1 MLILFQCASL
11 KCISHDEKC
20 ETISQVNQ
28 PPNSNMLRI
37 LYVRKFHRSK
47 HVS

>member
-11 KCISHDEKC
+11 KCISHNEKC

-28 PPNSNMLRI
+28 PPNSNMSRI
-37 LYVRKFHRSK
+37 LHVGKFNRSK